1 MCVCVGSFGTGGVQ
15 IWQVI
20 VGYYRT
26 ESKGFWGG
34 WLRTKWPCQRMSR
47 RGGRGGGAGGAGRS
61 GGEML
66 G

>member
-1 MCVCVGSFGTGGVQ
+1 MCVCGVIWNGGGGGGVQ

-34 WLRTKWPCQRMSR
+34 VAQNQMAVQKDEQ
-47 RGGRGGGAGGAGRS
+47 AGREGWRCWWS
-61 GGEML
+61 WEEWG
-66 G
+66 